1 MTPADV
7 VRLSFESLG
16 ITASF
21 DPDGDAHQ
29 VRLIPSMGTDIAG
42 FGDTEILGDGTLY
55 EIQATDWET
64 VKDVQIFD
72 VDGVRRMVQG
82 APRAKDARQLVRV
95 LDSLKI

>member
-7 VRLSFESLG
+7 VRITFESLG

-42 FGDTEILGDGTLY
+42 FSDTEILGDGTLY
-55 EIQATDWET
+55 EIQASDWET
-64 VKDVQIFD
+64 VKDVQIFV
-72 VDGVRRMVQG
+72 VDGVRRKVQG
-82 APRAKDARQLVRV
+82 APKAKDSRQLVRI
-95 LDSLKI
+95 LDSVKL